1 MARLGDWEYPEINL
15 SASIDVA
22 RKITREFSGEVSRTG
37 LARSLGMSER
47 GGAFASRLAAIRLW
61 GIATG
66 RSRIRLT
73 RDGLRAAR
81 PHSPSEA
88 QLAMRDLAQSV
99 PLFVELGKRLPQSS
113 PGPEHLAVFVEE
125 ITGADQTAVGQ
136 SVTTI
141 DRVFR
146 EVRQYLDD
154 SGEPYGSSGDQDR
167 RESHDS
173 PESELQT
180 DRGGVSSSTSWSE
193 RQVDTGGRLELSIP
207 GASLS
212 LPESLENLDLA
223 LTVLMARRRILAAND
238 GSTGQNQRSDS
249 GRIEN

>member
-73 RDGLRAAR
+73 RDGLRAAT
-81 PHSPSEA
+81 PNSPSEA
-88 QLAMRDLAQSV
+88 QSAMRHLARSV

-113 PGPEHLAVFVEE
+113 PGLENLPVFIEE
-125 ITGADQTAVGQ
+125 VTGADQTAVGQ

-154 SGEPYGSSGDQDR
+154 SGEPYGSSGDHDR
-167 RESHDS
+167 WETNDS
-173 PESELQT
+173 PDSERQT
-180 DRGGVSSSTSWSE
+180 DCGGISSPTSWSE
-193 RQVDTGGRLELSIP
+193 RQVGTGGRVELSIP
-207 GASLS
+207 GASVS
-212 LPESLENLDLA
+212 LPESLENLDLV
-223 LTVLMARRRILAAND
+223 LTVLMARRRILAANK
-238 GSTGQNQRSDS
+238 GPVGQNEGSGS

>member
-88 QLAMRDLAQSV
+88 QSAMRDLAQSV

-113 PGPEHLAVFVEE
+113 PGTGTPRRLRRRDHRRRPDSRWSVCNNYRQGVSRSEAVFGRFR
-125 ITGADQTAVGQ
+125 GAL
-136 SVTTI
+136 
-141 DRVFR
+141 R
-146 EVRQYLDD
+146 
-154 SGEPYGSSGDQDR
+154 
-167 RESHDS
+167 
-173 PESELQT
+173 
-180 DRGGVSSSTSWSE
+180 
-193 RQVDTGGRLELSIP
+193 
-207 GASLS
+207 
-212 LPESLENLDLA
+212 
-223 LTVLMARRRILAAND
+223 
-238 GSTGQNQRSDS
+238 
-249 GRIEN
+249 

>member
-47 GGAFASRLAAIRLW
+47 GGAFAARLAALRLW

-73 RDGLRAAR
+73 RDGFRATNPNSA
-81 PHSPSEA
+81 SETESA
-88 QLAMRDLAQSV
+88 TRQLAGSV
-99 PLFVELGKRLPQSS
+99 PLFVELGRRAPHSAA
-113 PGPEHLAVFVEE
+113 GPESLAVFVEE
-125 ITGADQTAVGQ
+125 ITGAGQ
-136 SVTTI
+136 EDVKQAVTTI

-154 SGEPYGSSGDQDR
+154 SGESYGERDYGGRPEQRAGGETERRKERDGD
-167 RESHDS
+167 SNS
-173 PESELQT
+173 ISL
-180 DRGGVSSSTSWSE
+180 SA
-193 RQVDTGGRLELSIP
+193 RQVDTGGRVELSIP
-207 GASLS
+207 GSSLS
-212 LPESLENLDLA
+212 LPESIENLDLA
-223 LTVLMARRRILAAND
+223 LTVLMARRRILAASESSSED
-238 GSTGQNQRSDS
+238 EETGPAPV
-249 GRIEN
+249 GY

>member
-47 GGAFASRLAAIRLW
+47 GGAFAARLAALRLW

-73 RDGLRAAR
+73 RDGLRATNPNSESETESALRHLAR
-81 PHSPSEA
+81 
-88 QLAMRDLAQSV
+88 SV
-99 PLFVELGKRLPQSS
+99 PLFVELGMRAPQSAAGQES
-113 PGPEHLAVFVEE
+113 LAVFVEE
-125 ITGADQTAVGQ
+125 ITGAGQ
-136 SVTTI
+136 EDVNQAVTTI

-154 SGEPYGSSGDQDR
+154 SKESYGEHEYAGRREQRPTGDTDR
-167 RESHDS
+167 RKERDGDS
-173 PESELQT
+173 NSIS
-180 DRGGVSSSTSWSE
+180 RSV
-193 RQVDTGGRLELSIP
+193 RQVDTGGRVELSIP
-207 GASLS
+207 GSTLS
-212 LPESLENLDLA
+212 LPESIENLDLA
-223 LTVLMARRRILAAND
+223 LTVLMARRRILAA
-238 GSTGQNQRSDS
+238 SDS
-249 GRIEN
+249 STEDEETGPAPIGY